1 MYESFYGLTDK
12 PFSMLPDPGFLYLSK
27 QHQTALTL
35 LEYALVN
42 QAGFCVVTG
51 EPGAGKTTLLRKLL
65 ETVED
70 NIAVGMITN
79 THKSFGDLLDW
90 VLSAFNIHEPDLNKV
105 QQNQK
110 FTDFLLDQYAK
121 GKSAL
126 LIVDEAQNI
135 KAETLEELRMLS
147 NVNSEKDQLLQIILA
162 GQPALKDTLRQP
174 ELMQFAQRIGVDYH
188 LDTLNA
194 QETCNYIQH
203 RLVTAGA
210 TDDVF
215 TPAACLR
222 IHEYSGGTPRLIN
235 LICDTAMV
243 YGFADQMKRI
253 DADTIDE
260 MVRERMRDS
269 VVPLFKNVQDKTQSQ
284 AQSAAEEL
292 DNKQAI
298 DFPWINPG
306 KGGDNATTPAVD
318 SKPATQQAAPAQ
330 TEAPAPQASPVAAG
344 RDEKASAANTEQPA
358 AKPAPAAT
366 VAAEAAASKTAGKK
380 NAAQKDEQAVNNDAG
395 AQPAGAKKQR
405 DFTVSTVDD
414 AEPPKKNGGK
424 WWLLAFAVMLLVLAV
439 VVMIA
444 INNNREIE
452 RLQKEAEQKLQL
464 EIQRKEQAAA
474 ELARKLE
481 REQQEK
487 LARERELQRKAEQ
500 LQKERDAAL
509 KKAEQEAAER
519 ARQQELAEKIR
530 KQKEAEKRRLK
541 LEAEK
546 RRRETELK
554 LKREQEALAKK
565 LKAEQ
570 QRLERIRLEQLR
582 AEQEKAEAER
592 RARQLAAE
600 KAARQRQ
607 LEQQEAAARQ
617 AAREK
622 QESGFS
628 SDPCS
633 GPTAKFLSS
642 CR

>member
-1 MYESFYGLTDK
+1 MYEAFYGLTDK

-27 QHQTALTL
+27 QHQTALSL

-65 ETVED
+65 EIVED

-90 VLSAFNIHEPDLNKV
+90 VLSAFNIHESGLDKV

-110 FTDFLLDQYAK
+110 FTDFLLDQFAR

-162 GQPALKDTLRQP
+162 GQPALKETLRQP

-188 LDTLNA
+188 LDKLDA

-215 TPAACLR
+215 TPSACLR

-243 YGFADQMKRI
+243 YGFADQMRRI
-253 DADTIDE
+253 DASAIDE
-260 MVRERMRDS
+260 MVRQRMQDS
-269 VVPLFKNVQDKTQSQ
+269 VVPLFQDISSQ
-284 AQSAAEEL
+284 RNSKAQTASEEM
-292 DNKQAI
+292 DGKQEI
-298 DFPWINPG
+298 DFPWIRPQ
-306 KGGDNATTPAVD
+306 GG
-318 SKPATQQAAPAQ
+318 ATQSESKADK
-330 TEAPAPQASPVAAG
+330 TDAPAP
-344 RDEKASAANTEQPA
+344 E
-358 AKPAPAAT
+358 PAAT
-366 VAAEAAASKTAGKK
+366 DETTSRQLDAGTVAAAAEPKKSPPPEAAAAIT
-380 NAAQKDEQAVNNDAG
+380 DNN
-395 AQPAGAKKQR
+395 PATGGMQDNDMATLASSAPLNPQ
-405 DFTVSTVDD
+405 DD
-414 AEPPKKNGGK
+414 ATVTASNQTTPPAKSNSK
-424 WWLLAFAVMLLVLAV
+424 WWLLAFTVLSLVLAA
-439 VVMIA
+439 VVMVTV
-444 INNNREIE
+444 NNNREID
-452 RLQKEAEQKLQL
+452 RMQQNAEQKLLL
-464 EIQRKEQAAA
+464 ELERKEQAAA
-474 ELARKLE
+474 ELAKKLE
-481 REQQEK
+481 REQQAK
-487 LARERELQRKAEQ
+487 LERERELKRQAEL

-509 KKAEQEAAER
+509 QKAKKEAAER
-519 ARQQELAEKIR
+519 ARQQQLAEKIR
-530 KQKEAEKRRLK
+530 KQKEAEKKRLK

-546 RRRETELK
+546 RQREIELK
-554 LKREQEALAKK
+554 LKREQEELAEK

-582 AEQEKAEAER
+582 TEQEKAEAER
-592 RARQLAAE
+592 KAKQLAAE
-600 KAARQRQ
+600 KEAARQQQ

-617 AAREK
+617 AKERKAAPV
-622 QESGFS
+622 FS
-628 SDPCS
+628 TDPCS

>member
-110 FTDFLLDQYAK
+110 FTDFLLDQYAR

-222 IHEYSGGTPRLIN
+222 IHEYSGGIPRLIN

-253 DADTIDE
+253 DANTIDE

-269 VVPLFKNVQDKTQSQ
+269 VVPLFKNIPDKPENK
-284 AQSAAEEL
+284 AQTAAEEL
-292 DNKQAI
+292 DNKLDI
-298 DFPWINPG
+298 DFPWIKP
-306 KGGDNATTPAVD
+306 KGGGKTVPENEAPKPQTPEPETTAD
-318 SKPATQQAAPAQ
+318 AAPSDAD
-330 TEAPAPQASPVAAG
+330 EAASRQPDAGKTTTTVEQDAAPQTN
-344 RDEKASAANTEQPA
+344 SAHKQ
-358 AKPAPAAT
+358 
-366 VAAEAAASKTAGKK
+366 
-380 NAAQKDEQAVNNDAG
+380 
-395 AQPAGAKKQR
+395 QR
-405 DFTVSTVDD
+405 DFTVSTVNET
-414 AEPPKKNGGK
+414 AAPEKNSRK
-424 WWLLAFAVMLLVLAV
+424 WWPLAFAVLLLVLAV
-439 VVMIA
+439 VIMIA
-444 INNNREIE
+444 VNNNREIE
-452 RLQKEAEQKLQL
+452 RIQKEAEQKLQL
-464 EIQRKEQAAA
+464 ELERKEQTAAELAKKLAREQQAKKQAEQKLQLELERKEQAAA
-474 ELARKLE
+474 ELAQKLE
-481 REQQEK
+481 
-487 LARERELQRKAEQ
+487 RERELQRQAEL

-509 KKAEQEAAER
+509 QKAKKEAAER
-519 ARQQELAEKIR
+519 ARQQKLAEKIR

-546 RRRETELK
+546 RQREIELK
-554 LKREQEALAKK
+554 LKREREELAKR

-570 QRLERIRLEQLR
+570 LRLEQVR
-582 AEQEKAEAER
+582 AEQKNAVTEG
-592 RARQLAAE
+592 RARQLTPE
-600 KAARQRQ
+600 TTARQDQ
-607 LEQQEAAARQ
+607 LEAQEASASQ
-617 AAREK
+617 AVKKK
-622 QESGFS
+622 QDTSFS
-628 SDPCS
+628 SDPCN

>member
-243 YGFADQMKRI
+243 YGFADQIKRI

-269 VVPLFKNVQDKTQSQ
+269 VVPLFKNVQDKTQNQ

-292 DNKQAI
+292 DNKLAI
-298 DFPWINPG
+298 DFPWINPAAG
-306 KGGDNATTPAVD
+306 NDSVKTPAVD
-318 SKPATQQAAPAQ
+318 ATPATQQTTPGQ
-330 TEAPAPQASPVAAG
+330 TETLSQQASPDAPKRNEKAGAAAG
-344 RDEKASAANTEQPA
+344 AKQPTQPVAQQKPVASTS
-358 AKPAPAAT
+358 
-366 VAAEAAASKTAGKK
+366 AETAGDDTAVKK
-380 NAAQKDEQAVNNDAG
+380 NTASGAEQAVNNKASG
-395 AQPAGAKKQR
+395 QKQQR
-405 DFTVSTVDD
+405 DFTVTTVDE

-424 WWLLAFAVMLLVLAV
+424 WWLLAFAVMLLVLAA

-444 INNNREIE
+444 INNNREID

-519 ARQQELAEKIR
+519 ARQQKLAEKIR

-546 RRRETELK
+546 RRRETELR

-607 LEQQEAAARQ
+607 LEEQEAAARQ
-617 AAREK
+617 AAQKK